1 MDVGAVLGPLA
12 LPDIEVLGDLGVRA
26 PPLGQRTALV
36 VVPARGRSYETLLGE
51 LLDDEDALRPQE
63 APPAAEPKGTLAP
76 FDYYYEPLAKFSITT
91 GLIGGVAVVQR
102 YGGHRSIGDEAF
114 KSW

>member
-1 MDVGAVLGPLA
+1 MLVSRHNLSTPA
-12 LPDIEVLGDLGVRA
+12 L
-26 PPLGQRTALV
+26 
-36 VVPARGRSYETLLGE
+36 SNSE
-51 LLDDEDALRPQE
+51 LL
-63 APPAAEPKGTLAP
+63 
-76 FDYYYEPLAKFSITT
+76 EPLAKFSITT